1 MRNTSATNMMND
13 SSSSLN
19 TKRANSRGFETMT
32 PLPNY
37 FVPTEKTVLLGRG
50 KKILSHSGNQLFK
63 RIVETKL
70 NAYLEAESRI
80 DKTAILMDVIQ
91 QVRDNDPGGG
101 FVKRNPKTGQ
111 HFEVGDFLAK
121 EKTAQAF
128 RDALHEYYSSS
139 NPSKRKRRV
148 EELANSANNDASWQ
162 VNLEYGSNKVSSHT
176 DEQSL
181 VQAIHHTLSAPQTL
195 LSPETPSMRQWH
207 SAPSSPT
214 QKPNLDIQ
222 RTLTP
227 PPSFARYV
235 SLDAD
240 DENFP
245 TKRKRQS
252 SFLFLEGTFAE
263 LSCALVDDI
272 QTLDDPFE
280 PIPLDDVD
288 EKIFDLTQIP

>member
-1 MRNTSATNMMND
+1 
-13 SSSSLN
+13 
-19 TKRANSRGFETMT
+19 MT
-32 PLPNY
+32 PLPSY

-63 RIVETKL
+63 LIVETQL
-70 NAYLEAESRI
+70 QAYLDAESRI
-80 DKTAILMDVIQ
+80 DKTTILMDVIQ

-111 HFEVGDFLAK
+111 FFEVGDFLAK

-148 EELANSANNDASWQ
+148 QELANSANNDTTWQ
-162 VNLEYGSNKVSSHT
+162 AEKEVIPNTGYSLMGEQTLFEAMHHMGS
-176 DEQSL
+176 
-181 VQAIHHTLSAPQTL
+181 PQTIVP
-195 LSPETPSMRQWH
+195 PETPPPTRQWH
-207 SAPSSPT
+207 SAPNSPT
-214 QKPNLDIQ
+214 QRPNLEIQ

-227 PPSFARYV
+227 PPSFARFV

-240 DENFP
+240 DEGFS

-263 LSCALVDDI
+263 LNSALADDI
-272 QTLDDPFE
+272 QTVEDPFE
-280 PIPLDDVD
+280 PIPLEDLD
-288 EKIFDLTQIP
+288 EKIFDLTQLP